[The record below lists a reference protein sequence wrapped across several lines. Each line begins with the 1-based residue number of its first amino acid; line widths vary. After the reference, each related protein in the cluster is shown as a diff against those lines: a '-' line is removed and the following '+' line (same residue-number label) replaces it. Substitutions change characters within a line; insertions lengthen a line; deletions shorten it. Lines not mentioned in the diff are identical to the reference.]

1 MDRTAVTQRVLLV
14 YSGALTIVLCVV
26 LLSGSS
32 FQSQSK
38 KGSFDE
44 LDVKRINLLEP
55 DGTLRLVISNRANF
69 PGLIVKGKEYP
80 HDRQTAGMLFFDD
93 EGTENG
99 GLIFGGSKDK
109 DGKVESWGHLSFDQY
124 QGDQIMVLE
133 GGESDAQRY
142 AGIKFVDQ
150 PDVPMN
156 LVTDALKLPEDQRR
170 ARMRQIF
177 SGKNKEQTRV
187 FLGKEP
193 DRGASLQ
200 LRDTEGRDR
209 IVLKVAGDGSPSMQF
224 LDDRGKVVAQFP
236 KESQ

>member
-80 HDRQTAGMLFFDD
+80 HDR
-93 EGTENG
+93 
-99 GLIFGGSKDK
+99 
-109 DGKVESWGHLSFDQY
+109 
-124 QGDQIMVLE
+124 
-133 GGESDAQRY
+133 
-142 AGIKFVDQ
+142 
-150 PDVPMN
+150 
-156 LVTDALKLPEDQRR
+156 
-170 ARMRQIF
+170 
-177 SGKNKEQTRV
+177 
-187 FLGKEP
+187 
-193 DRGASLQ
+193 
-200 LRDTEGRDR
+200 
-209 IVLKVAGDGSPSMQF
+209 
-224 LDDRGKVVAQFP
+224 
-236 KESQ
+236 